1 MPEHKM
7 RHDFLD
13 RYSRLSSPIHRLPA
27 GLKLA
32 AGLALVLVTVTIS
45 GAAWVW
51 FVAMAVVLAAV
62 VTHSR
67 VPAVFVLRRLLVLEP
82 FVLGVSL
89 LALLQPD
96 GLHIFG
102 VLVIK
107 STLCLLTMIVIS
119 STTPFA
125 ALLQVLRRLRVPA
138 ILVTTLALLYRY
150 LFVLVDEAQRIERA
164 RASRTL
170 VPSRIRTWRLLGSGL
185 GMLFVRSSER
195 AERIYAAMLARGW
208 R

>member
-1 MPEHKM
+1 M

-13 RYSRLSSPIHRLPA
+13 RYSRLQSPVHRLPA
-27 GLKLA
+27 GLKLVVALAVVVVSVTSPIGAWLWFAA
-32 AGLALVLVTVTIS
+32 AGLALVVIAVLAHLPL
-45 GAAWVW
+45 G
-51 FVAMAVVLAAV
+51 FVA
-62 VTHSR
+62 
-67 VPAVFVLRRLLVLEP
+67 RRLLLLEP

-96 GLHIFG
+96 GGRIF
-102 VLVIK
+102 VSLVVK
-107 STLCLLTMIVIS
+107 STVCLLTMIVLS

-125 ALLQVLRRLRVPA
+125 DLLQVLRRLRTPA
-138 ILVTTLALLYRY
+138 IFVTTLALLYRY
-150 LFVLVDEAQRIERA
+150 LFVLVDESQRLARA

-170 VPSRIRTWRLLGSGL
+170 VPSRRRAWRLLGTGL

-208 R
+208 K